1 LATSIEKSLFAIV
14 DVETT
19 GGKPSQS
26 KITDI
31 GIIITDGS
39 NIIEEFSCLLNPEK
53 PIDPF
58 VIKLTNITNEMVSN
72 QPIFKDCAVRIN
84 NLLKDCIFVAHNADF
99 DFQMVRKEFL
109 EIGIPF
115 QVSKI
120 CTVKLTKSIFPNLSS
135 YSLKNVCEY
144 FDITLENA
152 HRAYQDALAT
162 AHLFHHLFAQKH
174 HNFLMEEVKKQNYEV
189 NIPSHWEYIHEDI
202 LNTKSG
208 VLIFK
213 DQLESVLII
222 EYASNIK
229 KSLYKLLDQ
238 NLIYPHIIEEIK
250 KMEILSFDH
259 EIKAELFAL
268 DLIQKASPKY
278 TKRFKDINY
287 QAVLTIEPTEKELYH
302 FKIVTKTEIEL
313 YHFPYVFC
321 TSKKMADKLK
331 KRLIQ
336 SADLHFVYHYKTN
349 LNGSEVDF
357 EQKKNHYNLQMQ
369 KVFNLFC
376 CPINDGYYIF
386 SNYNGLVEGVKIK
399 NFYIHSWIKGQLNGK
414 TIHNEEEILTF
425 DINPKFTKKFLNII
439 NKVSYKIITNQN
451 KPNETH

>member
-1 LATSIEKSLFAIV
+1 LATSIDKTLFAIV

-39 NIIEEFSCLLNPEK
+39 NIIVEFSCLLNPEK

-58 VIKLTNITNEMVSN
+58 VIKLTNITNEMVYN
-72 QPIFKDCAVRIN
+72 QPVFKDCADKIY

-144 FDITLENA
+144 FGITLENA

-162 AHLFHHLFAQKH
+162 AHLFHHLCAQTQP
-174 HNFLMEEVKKQNYEV
+174 NFLMDEVKKQNYDIS
-189 NIPSHWEYIHEDI
+189 IPEHWEYKNEDI

-213 DQLESVLII
+213 DHLDTVLMI

-229 KSLYKLLDQ
+229 KILYKLLDQ

-287 QAVLTIEPTEKELYH
+287 QAVLTIEPTEKAFYH
-302 FKIVTKTEIEL
+302 FKIISKMEIESF
-313 YHFPYVFC
+313 HFPYVFC

-349 LNGSEVDF
+349 LNESEVDF

-386 SNYNGLVEGVKIK
+386 SNHNGLVEGVKIK
-399 NFYIHSWIKGQLNGK
+399 NFYIHSWVKGQLKGK
-414 TIHNEEEILTF
+414 IIQNEEEILTF